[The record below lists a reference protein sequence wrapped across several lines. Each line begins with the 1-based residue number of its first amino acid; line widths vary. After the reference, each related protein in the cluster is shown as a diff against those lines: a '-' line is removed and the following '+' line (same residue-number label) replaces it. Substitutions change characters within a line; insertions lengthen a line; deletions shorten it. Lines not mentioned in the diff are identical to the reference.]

1 MYGRSFRK
9 KKQRIRTKKR
19 ALALLSAAVLAVGMY
34 YHMPL
39 VSLAPVEVPAFDTS
53 LSAPVSPAAQNL
65 DLAARDPFAVPR
77 DFLPKAKIE
86 PTASGRMASTYSQP
100 SSRPDV
106 GPQLTGVVMAAY
118 GGSAII
124 QYGAVSQSYQQGDSV
139 GPYRV
144 IAIGQDSVTL
154 QGPGGPLTLGM
165 GR

>member
-9 KKQRIRTKKR
+9 KKQKSRIKKR
-19 ALALLSAAVLAVGMY
+19 ALALLIAAVLAVGMY

-39 VSLAPVEVPAFDTS
+39 VSLSPAETAFDTS
-53 LSAPVSPAAQNL
+53 ISAPVPPAAQNL

-77 DFLPKAKIE
+77 DFLPKAKVE
-86 PTASGRMASTYSQP
+86 PTVSGSTASNYNQ
-100 SSRPDV
+100 SSNRPDV
-106 GPQLTGVVMAAY
+106 RPQLTGMVMAAN